1 MQLIYEVER
10 PATGTSS
17 RKARLNSSL
26 LLIMD
31 YLWSRWRGPLS
42 PLSLWRNQRVRWSI
56 KGFVGGWGPNQ
67 WTSPFIDRRELKG
80 PFHYCG
86 RHQRNYEYLWGI
98 RTAQT
103 DSNQNMISGMF
114 KPVRFL
120 SRNKKGRKSWL
131 PPWSLK
137 SVAFSR
143 LLYSYFYLKKC
154 INQLMEIIII
164 NSRASC

>member
-56 KGFVGGWGPNQ
+56 KGCVGGWGPNQ
-67 WTSPFIDRRELKG
+67 WTSHCNSRGELKG
-80 PFHYCG
+80 PFHYSG
-86 RHQRNYEYLWGI
+86 IMNIYEVSEQPRQIAIKTCSVECSNLWDFCPGTK
-98 RTAQT
+98 REESPDFHPGAWKAWHSQGCYTVT
-103 DSNQNMISGMF
+103 F
-114 KPVRFL
+114 T
-120 SRNKKGRKSWL
+120 
-131 PPWSLK
+131 
-137 SVAFSR
+137 
-143 LLYSYFYLKKC
+143 
-154 INQLMEIIII
+154 
-164 NSRASC
+164 